1 MNESKKCKF
10 DTFKRKKTT
19 KCLLVS
25 QECYNFAPEIKIK
38 ERKDV
43 ESQPN

>member
-1 MNESKKCKF
+1 MCEFDIFLSKKA
-10 DTFKRKKTT
+10 T

-25 QECYNFAPEIKIK
+25 QESYNFAPEIKK
-38 ERKDV
+38 NQRKDD